1 LKSFLVKGKVFSGKS
16 EATRFTELPWMK
28 KQITEKLGF
37 TPYSGTLNVK
47 LTEDCLKLRS
57 LLKRVKV
64 IQITPATSFCHGR
77 CFQAYLMDVE
87 CAIVIPEI
95 ANYPSDVI
103 EVIAPMNLRE
113 KLQLED
119 GDTIE
124 IKISLG

>member
-1 LKSFLVKGKVFSGKS
+1 LKSFLVKGRVFSGKS
-16 EATRFTELPWMK
+16 EAARFTELPWVK
-28 KQITEKLGF
+28 RQITEKLGF
-37 TPYSGTLNVK
+37 TPYPGTLNVK
-47 LTEDCLKLRS
+47 LTKDCVKLRS
-57 LLKRVKV
+57 LLRKSKV
-64 IQITPATSFCHGR
+64 VEIMPATGFCRGR
-77 CFQAYLMDVE
+77 CFKAYLMDVE
-87 CAIVIPEI
+87 CTVIIPEV

>member
-16 EATRFTELPWMK
+16 EAARFTELPWVK

-47 LTEDCLKLRS
+47 LTEDCVKLRS
-57 LLKRVKV
+57 LLKRARG
-64 IQITPATSFCHGR
+64 IEITPATSFCRGR
-77 CFQAYLMDVE
+77 CFKACLMDVE

-95 ANYPSDVI
+95 ADYPSDVI
-103 EVIAPMNLRE
+103 EVIAPVNLRE

-119 GDTIE
+119 GDAIE
-124 IKISLG
+124 IEISLG

>member
-1 LKSFLVKGKVFSGKS
+1 MKSFLVKGRVFSGKS
-16 EATRFTELPWMK
+16 EAARFTELPWVK
-28 KQITEKLGF
+28 RQITEELGF

-64 IQITPATSFCHGR
+64 IEITPATSFCRGR
-77 CFQAYLMDVE
+77 CFKAYLMDAE

-113 KLQLED
+113 KFQLQD
-119 GDTIE
+119 GDTVE